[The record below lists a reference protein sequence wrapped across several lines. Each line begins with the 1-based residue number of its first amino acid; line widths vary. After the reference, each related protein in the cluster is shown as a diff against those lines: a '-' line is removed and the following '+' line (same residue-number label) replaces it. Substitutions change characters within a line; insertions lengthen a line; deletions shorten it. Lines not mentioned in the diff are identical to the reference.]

1 MSADRAREPD
11 VADVALAGACV
22 QTGRESLERAIR
34 TVDSKKEEWGARVVY
49 GDTDSLFVQLPG
61 RSKQEAFRIGKP
73 PSTPVYRRLI
83 TRRG

>member
-1 MSADRAREPD
+1 M
-11 VADVALAGACV
+11 

-34 TVDSKKEEWGARVVY
+34 TVDSKKVEWGARVVY

-73 PSTPVYRRLI
+73 PETPVYRRI
-83 TRRG
+83 FTRTGCEVRL